1 MKFHFGEK
9 GKMKLHFMNLHVNL
23 FKKRTAITIFN
34 YLKVSY
40 KNLCLFVVLFDFDKF
55 MVQVFLL
62 IVELFH
68 QYF

>member
-1 MKFHFGEK
+1 MKFHLGEK
-9 GKMKLHFMNLHVNL
+9 RKMKLQFMNLHVNV

-55 MVQVFLL
+55 SP
-62 IVELFH
+62 
-68 QYF
+68 